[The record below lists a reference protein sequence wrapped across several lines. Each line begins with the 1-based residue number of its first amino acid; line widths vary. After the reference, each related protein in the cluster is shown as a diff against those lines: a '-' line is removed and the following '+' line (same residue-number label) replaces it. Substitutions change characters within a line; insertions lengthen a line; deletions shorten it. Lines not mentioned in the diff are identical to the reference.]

1 MAGTRA
7 GRKSVARRLGGWIR
21 AKLGARGPRIRY
33 ESFGAVIA
41 FEKPPLLAFVD
52 RDFLR
57 RLGFGESER
66 WATPGTHLSAPTEV
80 HLTLTRACPV
90 GCRGCY
96 VDAAAPAPGELST
109 DEVCAVLDDLA
120 GAGVLHV
127 AMGGGESYLRP
138 DLFVLAAH
146 ARERGLVPNVT
157 TSGLGMTAELAE
169 RSRVF
174 GQVNVSVDGCEGWD
188 DAAGRPSG
196 SWQTAAHALTLLREA
211 GVRTGVNCVVTRRN
225 VDRLE
230 SLARAVRA
238 LGVREVEF
246 LRLKPTGRGAR
257 DYASLVLTP
266 AQARAVYPRILGL
279 ARSARIRPRID
290 CSFLPMACH
299 HRPDPNRM
307 RFLGMLGC
315 EAGHHLASIDA
326 VGRVHA
332 CSFLEDGRKLAGGL
346 AAEWDSAETLVR
358 YRRYRD
364 VAPEPCRSCD
374 YLDVCGGGC
383 RAVARFVSGD
393 ALSPDPECPRVEDWR
408 ASASPAVA
416 GGNELL
422 ADPPHQVSEARDAVV
437 PPHHRG

>member
-1 MAGTRA
+1 M
-7 GRKSVARRLGGWIR
+7 RLRFEAFGG
-21 AKLGARGPRIRY
+21 
-33 ESFGAVIA
+33 VIA
-41 FEKPPLLAFVD
+41 LERPPLLAFVD

-57 RLGFGESER
+57 RLGFGEQPVWKSSR
-66 WATPGTHLSAPTEV
+66 TQLSAPTEV

-109 DEVCAVLDDLA
+109 AQVCALLDDLA
-120 GAGVLHV
+120 SAGVLHV

-138 DLFVLAAH
+138 DLFTLAAH
-146 ARERGLVPNVT
+146 ARERGMVPNVT
-157 TSGLGMTAELAE
+157 TSGLGMTAELAK

-188 DAAGRPSG
+188 DAAGRPAG
-196 SWQTAAHALTLLREA
+196 SWRTAASALALLRAA
-211 GVRTGVNCVVTRRN
+211 GVRAGVNCVVTRHN

-230 SLARAVRA
+230 TLARAVRA
-238 LGVREVEF
+238 LGVREIEF
-246 LRLKPTGRGAR
+246 LRLKPTGRGAV
-257 DYASLVLTP
+257 DYARLVLTP
-266 AQARAVYPRILGL
+266 AQARAVYPLVLGL

-299 HRPDPNRM
+299 HRPDPERM
-307 RFLGMLGC
+307 RLLGMLGC
-315 EAGHHLASIDA
+315 EAGHHLASVDS

-332 CSFLEDGRKLAGGL
+332 CSFLDDGQVLAGGL
-346 AAEWDSAETLVR
+346 AAEWDAADALVR
-358 YRRYRD
+358 YRSFKS
-364 VAPEPCRSCD
+364 VAPEPCRSCE

-408 ASASPAVA
+408 ARQDPGSPTLARRD
-416 GGNELL
+416 ELL
-422 ADPPHQVSEARDAVV
+422 VDPAHQAAHAGDPVVS
-437 PPHHRG
+437 PHHRG